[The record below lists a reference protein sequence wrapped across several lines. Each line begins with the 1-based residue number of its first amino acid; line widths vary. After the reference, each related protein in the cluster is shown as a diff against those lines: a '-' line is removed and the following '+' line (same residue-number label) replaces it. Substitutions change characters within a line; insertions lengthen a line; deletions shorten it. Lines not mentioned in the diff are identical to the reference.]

1 MKPGDLVEIIDY
13 GGYYSCDPPRIG
25 MIVGPIVDWSNTRYP
40 TLVDGEIRY
49 PSIHELRPLINPDDG
64 GYDKNVTNDGI

>member
-25 MIVGPIVDWSNTRYP
+25 MIVGFYGGVRVLPHEGIGRYA
-40 TLVDGEIRY
+40 LRDI
-49 PSIHELRPLINPDDG
+49 RPLVNPDDG
-64 GYDKNVTNDGI
+64 GYDSTKEST

>member
-25 MIVGPIVDWSNTRYP
+25 MIVGPTPIWSNTQYP
-40 TLVDGEIRY
+40 TLVDGEIVY
-49 PSIHELRPLINPDDG
+49 PDLHVLRPLVNPDDV
-64 GYDKNVTNDGI
+64 GYDNTKETT

>member
-25 MIVGPIVDWSNTRYP
+25 MIVGFYGGVRILTHEGIGRYA
-40 TLVDGEIRY
+40 LRDI
-49 PSIHELRPLINPDDG
+49 RPLVNLDEVGFDSTKENP
-64 GYDKNVTNDGI
+64 